1 MKEQRAKVKG
11 VNLGRLRSIGNLGK
25 TIFNTLLVII
35 GISGLGITL
44 VESTN
49 IGRISQACLN

>member
-49 IGRISQACLN
+49 EI

>member
-35 GISGLGITL
+35 GLFGFR
-44 VESTN
+44 EYHRRWYDN
-49 IGRISQACLN
+49 EKR

>member
-11 VNLGRLRSIGNLGK
+11 GNLGRLRSIGNLGK

-35 GISGLGITL
+35 GFSGLGNTL
-44 VESTN
+44 VEGTN
-49 IGRISQACLN
+49 EI